1 MFSIPNFRLRLLL
14 GSLVLS
20 LCSIPRAF
28 CVTISSEDVL
38 YPGVGVRTG
47 QFHGGNTEAH
57 DIKGTETQLQ
67 NVSGDGFNILSEVR
81 TITTQNDMAALI
93 PHSLITYRPPI
104 LRANTE
110 EQLASNWHLSVTSM
124 PRMCF

>member
-1 MFSIPNFRLRLLL
+1 M
-14 GSLVLS
+14 
-20 LCSIPRAF
+20 
-28 CVTISSEDVL
+28 TISSEDVL
-38 YPGVGVRTG
+38 YPGVRVRTG
-47 QFHGGNTEAH
+47 QFHGGNTEAQ

-67 NVSGDGFNILSEVR
+67 NVSGDGFNIPSEVR

-110 EQLASNWHLSVTSM
+110 EQLALNWHLSVTSM
-124 PRMCF
+124 PRICF